1 MTTTSRPTSTSMVTA
16 VVCVALGAVAAAMA
30 SLNVAL
36 PDLARSTQA
45 TQTQLEWVI
54 DAYSLV
60 FAALLLPAGALGD
73 RFGRRRALLAG
84 LAVFGTG
91 SAVAMTASSADELI
105 ALRAILGLGAALV
118 MPATLSTITGTFP
131 AAARTRAVSVWAAVA
146 GGSALLGLLCTGA
159 LLEAFSWRSA
169 FAVNVALSVIAIT
182 GTLLFVPESSQPRA
196 PRLDTVGALL
206 AMASLTALVFSIIQA
221 PEAGWAAARTLGGI
235 AAGLAVLAVFA
246 AWELRQEHPMLDLR
260 YFRNRRLSAGSLS
273 IFIQFFAFFG
283 FIFVALQYL
292 QGARGDSPLEAALSM
307 LPMAAVMMP
316 TARITPKLA
325 GRLGARNV
333 CVAGLC
339 LLATGLAVVS
349 RVDTASPYWL
359 LLAGLIPL
367 GVGMGAAMTPATAAI
382 TEGLPAE
389 QQGVGSALND
399 LSREVGGAL
408 GIAVVGS
415 IVTAVYR
422 ANLHLAGVP
431 AGLADKAR
439 GSFALA
445 IHAGGPVKATAAT
458 AFADGL
464 HTGLLYAAGAALLA
478 AIAVVALLARDLR
491 PRRAAGLDGDL
502 AVAGDAA
509 GDSVAGEQVMDVPQ
523 VNGTGHTVSQ
533 NGQPADRARNRR
545 TRRQAALGPAYRVL
559 PSR

>member
-1 MTTTSRPTSTSMVTA
+1 MITSRSSSRRAGSPVVTA
-16 VVCVALGAVAAAMA
+16 VVCVALGAVTAAMA

-36 PDLARSTQA
+36 PSLARSTQA

-60 FAALLLPAGALGD
+60 FAALLLPAGALAD
-73 RFGRRRALLAG
+73 RYGRRRALLAG
-84 LAVFGTG
+84 LTIFGAG
-91 SAVAMTASSADELI
+91 SAVAMTASSATELI

-131 AAARTRAVSVWAAVA
+131 PAARTRAVSVWAGVA

-169 FAVNVALSVIAIT
+169 FAVNVALSVIAII
-182 GTLLFVPESSQPRA
+182 GTLVFVPESSHPDA
-196 PRLDTVGALL
+196 PRLDVVGALL
-206 AMASLTALVFSIIQA
+206 AMAALTALVFSIVQA
-221 PEAGWAAARTLGGI
+221 PEAGWVAARTLGGI

-246 AWELRQEHPMLDLR
+246 VWELRQEHPMLDLR

-292 QGARGDSPLEAALSM
+292 QGARGDSPLVAALSM
-307 LPMAAVMMP
+307 LPMAAAMMP
-316 TARITPKLA
+316 TTRVTPKLVA
-325 GRLGARNV
+325 RLGARNV
-333 CVAGLC
+333 CVTGLV
-339 LLATGLAVVS
+339 LVATGLAVVS
-349 RVDTASPYWL
+349 RVGTASPYWL

-367 GVGMGAAMTPATAAI
+367 GVGMGSAMTPATAAI
-382 TEGLPAE
+382 TEGLPAA

-408 GIAVVGS
+408 GIAVIGS
-415 IVTAVYR
+415 IVTAGYR

-431 AGLADKAR
+431 AGLAGPAR

-445 IHAGGPVKATAAT
+445 IHVGGPVQATAAT
-458 AFADGL
+458 AFADGI

-478 AIAVVALLARDLR
+478 AISVAVLLTGDLR
-491 PRRAAGLDGDL
+491 
-502 AVAGDAA
+502 
-509 GDSVAGEQVMDVPQ
+509 S
-523 VNGTGHTVSQ
+523 
-533 NGQPADRARNRR
+533 
-545 TRRQAALGPAYRVL
+545 RQAARSEQPEQAVAQAGLAGGAARGGRWPA
-559 PSR
+559 